1 MVPPPLYDKWYVLAE
16 MASVPSQLVDEV
28 EPVREVADEKGAR
41 GPAGYRPDGARAPPA
56 GPPRRRPGREIAAGA
71 PPRRGCAPRASPGQA
86 WACPL
91 FLVPGA
97 AVVSEV
103 KGSPGGARGKLAV
116 QRCARC
122 DALSRERSRDE

>member
-1 MVPPPLYDKWYVLAE
+1 MVPPPLYDEWYVLAE

-71 PPRRGCAPRASPGQA
+71 PPRRGCAPSASRGQA
-86 WACPL
+86 WACPF
-91 FLVPGA
+91 FLVPGV
-97 AVVSEV
+97 AVVSGVE
-103 KGSPGGARGKLAV
+103 GSPGRAVARSAMRSTLGARGA
-116 QRCARC
+116 AP
-122 DALSRERSRDE
+122 